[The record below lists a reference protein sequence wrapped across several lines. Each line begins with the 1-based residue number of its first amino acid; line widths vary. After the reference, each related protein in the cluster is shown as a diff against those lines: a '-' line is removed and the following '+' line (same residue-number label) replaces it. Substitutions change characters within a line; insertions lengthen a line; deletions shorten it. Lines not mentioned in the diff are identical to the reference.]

1 MTRPADPRHSGRS
14 SAPKLSTKRAPA
26 PRKSIPWVYSTLPVN
41 VALGPIGTF
50 VSLYLLRTNGVQAG
64 TAYVALAAT
73 LFNAVGIP
81 AALFWGLV
89 TDRLRQR
96 KRIIVMSYV
105 VTAVYLFSFFF
116 AASTPEMIFVYCL
129 VSFISAAS
137 ATPLNLLIMETE
149 PKNRWA
155 TGFARLS
162 LASSVGSI
170 LGYVLS
176 AVWVQLLPGLIIWLI
191 LPLGVLSLLSAASA
205 AALIQEPGFAFEKDL
220 VVMQRPG
227 FFHRLRASPMI
238 FFSVP
243 RASDFQRTFKGLRN
257 ELTSYVPLLY
267 LSIVTFYF
275 ASGVFNASIVSSF
288 YSHSIS
294 DSQVYSVTLVVL
306 VAQVLAFRYAGR
318 YIANRSLTGV
328 AVQGLVLRG
337 ASYAALGVASLF
349 VTGSSFIVPTLVF
362 YPLSSGLAY
371 GVYYTASNTMVFN
384 SIRGNNHGSS
394 LGVYSAIVGV
404 STTLGSVLSGAVSV
418 YLGFHSTFILAG
430 ALLGVAAL
438 ITARLSNMNP
448 VAAPG

>member
-1 MTRPADPRHSGRS
+1 
-14 SAPKLSTKRAPA
+14 LSTKQALA
-26 PRKSIPWVYSTLPVN
+26 PRKRIPWVYSTLPVN
-41 VALGPIGTF
+41 AALGPIGTF
-50 VSLYLLRTNGVQAG
+50 VSLYLLRLNGLQAG

-116 AASTPEMIFVYCL
+116 AGSSTPGMIFVYCL

-155 TGFARLS
+155 AGFARLS

-243 RASDFQRTFKGLRN
+243 RASDFQRIFKGLRN

-275 ASGVFNASIVSSF
+275 ASGVFNASIVSSL
-288 YSHSIS
+288 YAHSLS

-306 VAQVLAFRYAGR
+306 VAQILAFRYAGR
-318 YIANRSLTGV
+318 YIASRSLTGV

-349 VTGSSFIVPTLVF
+349 ATGSSFIIPTLIF

-394 LGVYSAIVGV
+394 LGVYSAIVGI

-418 YLGFHSTFILAG
+418 YLGFHSTFVLAG

-448 VAAPG
+448 MAAPE